1 MSNSK
6 STTVFSKVQRGEHGQ
21 FQAGHNGTMIHLG
34 EQKQRQRRLVADSID
49 HQLWLAEHG
58 LDGVSP
64 DEIFAAA

>member
-21 FQAGHNGTMIHLG
+21 FQAGHNGTMIHLA
-34 EQKQRQRRLVADSID
+34 EQKQKRQARIANDID
-49 HQLWLAEHG
+49 HQVWLAEHG

>member
-1 MSNSK
+1 MSKQNV
-6 STTVFSKVQRGEHGQ
+6 TTVFSKVQRGEHGQ
-21 FQAGHNGTMIHLG
+21 FQAGNNGTMIYLA

-49 HQLWLAEHG
+49 HQAWLAEHG

>member
-21 FQAGHNGTMIHLG
+21 FQTGHNGTMIHLA

-49 HQLWLAEHG
+49 HQAWLAEHNF
-58 LDGVSP
+58 DGVSP